1 MGELGLGVKLSV
13 TFSNKD
19 SIFLIRELTE
29 MHFGKTMKGDS
40 GQREGRGKVG
50 GLGEKSD

>member
-19 SIFLIRELTE
+19 TVFLIRELAE
-29 MHFGKTMKGDS
+29 MPFGKTMKGGT
-40 GQREGRGKVG
+40 GQRGGGR
-50 GLGEKSD
+50 